1 MYKDQDFVPFLSAET
16 DCRFA
21 DGVILGC
28 PYEDSASFRRGSF
41 SAADGIRRF
50 SRHIN
55 TYHPGTGNGLEQW
68 KVEDK
73 GNMVLC
79 DLSEEV
85 VFSQLEKTAFAIFSE
100 KKFLL
105 TLGGTRVVSFPLIKA
120 AKAVYPQLKVISL
133 DAHSG
138 LEIREGKQISHD
150 NLFSVLLE
158 NTLSS
163 EDLWQWGVRVG
174 SKEALMRCKNYDG
187 ASPLR
192 VKKGILEQMHRLY
205 KYPIYLTVD
214 IDVMDP
220 PFAPGSGHPVY
231 GGIGTAELFETI
243 GLLQSLHIV
252 GMDLTEIVPAYD
264 RSGIT
269 EILGA
274 TIVKE
279 AFIHFLPK
287 MKKRC

>member
-1 MYKDQDFVPFLSAET
+1 MYKDHDFVPFLSAESR
-16 DCRFA
+16 CRFA

-28 PYEDSASFRRGSF
+28 PYEDPASFRRGAF

-50 SRHIN
+50 SQHIS
-55 TYHPGTGNGLEQW
+55 TFHPETGTCLEQW
-68 KVEDK
+68 NIEDK

-85 VFSQLEKTAFAIFSE
+85 VFSQLEKTASGIFAE

-105 TLGGTRVVSFPLIKA
+105 TLGGTRAVSYPLIRA
-120 AKAVYPQLKVISL
+120 AKTAYPQLKVISL

-138 LEIREGKQISHD
+138 LEIRSSGPISHD
-150 NLFSVLLE
+150 NLFSALLE
-158 NTLSS
+158 DTLVS
-163 EDLWQWGVRVG
+163 EDLCQWGIRVG
-174 SKEALMRCKNYDG
+174 SRDALERCYSYEG
-187 ASPLR
+187 ILPPR
-192 VKKGILEQMHRLY
+192 VKKGILEEMHRLY
-205 KYPIYLTVD
+205 KYPIYLTID

-231 GGIGTAELFETI
+231 GGIGTTELFETI
-243 GLLQSLHIV
+243 ALLQSLHIV

-279 AFIHFLPK
+279 ALIHFLPK
-287 MKKRC
+287 SKKKC